1 MATYVLV
8 HGGWDG
14 GWSWR
19 GVARQLR
26 AAGHEVFTPTLTGS
40 GERVH
45 LAGPD
50 IDLDTHIA
58 DVANVLRYEELQ
70 DVVLCGSSYGG
81 MVITGVAEKVPERIQ
96 HLIYLDAFVPEDG
109 QSAGDLVGPQIMGF
123 MEQAAATYGDGWRVP
138 HDPPDADRRT
148 DFLLKAGQ
156 QALRVRNP
164 EARPIK
170 RTFVHFT
177 DKADDDFLK
186 PIMEKTV
193 VRVREAGWSCLE
205 APFEHWPFL
214 DEPQEAAILLLE
226 IAGHNAGDWR

>member
-45 LAGPD
+45 LASPE
-50 IDLDTHIA
+50 IDLETHIL
-58 DVANVLRYEELQ
+58 DVVHVLHYEDLQ
-70 DVVLCGSSYGG
+70 EVVLCGSSYGG
-81 MVITGVAEKVPERIQ
+81 MVITGVAERAPQRIK

-109 QSAGDLVGPQIMGF
+109 QSAGDLVGPEIMGF
-123 MEQAAATYGDGWRVP
+123 MEQVAASYGDGWRVP
-138 HDPPDADRRT
+138 PDPPDADRRT

-156 QALRVRNP
+156 QALRVGNP
-164 EARPIK
+164 EASKIK

-177 DKADDDFLK
+177 DKADDDFMK
-186 PIMEKTV
+186 PLMQETA
-193 VRVREAGWSCLE
+193 VRVQEAGWTCLE

-214 DEPQEAAILLLE
+214 DKPREAANLLLE
-226 IAGHNAGDWR
+226 IDGR